1 MVFWKVNGKPEWDI
15 YFRNQSYSKNLTFTV
30 ALYKDQVMLYIFI
43 DFKNPSLPHGTL
55 NIIGSGCWGYFFTH
69 LEDIKY

>member
-15 YFRNQSYSKNLTFTV
+15 YSRNQSHSKNETFTV

-43 DFKNPSLPHGTL
+43 GSKNPSLPHGTL
-55 NIIGSGCWGYFFTH
+55 NIIGSGCLRIFFTH
-69 LEDIKY
+69 FEDIKY